1 MPSGDVPPTRRLPP
15 GRWRRGLAIAGAVVL
30 GGIFLLAA
38 WSKLLDPVAFAE
50 VIRDEGLDLFV
61 SATTVAQLAIGLEV
75 GLGLALLLGVRTR
88 TVLAVTTG
96 LVAFFLFLTGRA
108 FVYERMG
115 WATASE
121 SCGCFGHLV
130 QRTPTEAF
138 VQDVLM
144 LGPTL
149 VLAWLAPTAGTP
161 APLRRILGA
170 LVATAGAVV
179 FAVAAPNLPL
189 DDLATRLWP
198 GQRVDEICTAAEQK
212 CLRDALPLLAEGR
225 HVVILAD
232 LDDERFR
239 AAIAELNV
247 YAADGRGPRLWVLTT
262 ATADAVA
269 MFGFTTGASFPIQPT
284 DKAIVRPLYRRLP
297 RSFHVVD
304 GVVTATWDGLPPLRS
319 LSAMPPG

>member
-1 MPSGDVPPTRRLPP
+1 MPLADLPYAPSRRP
-15 GRWRRGLAIAGAVVL
+15 GRWRRGLAIVGAVVL

-38 WSKLLDPVAFAE
+38 WSKLLDPVAFAD
-50 VIRDEGLDLFV
+50 VIRDEGLDIVL

-88 TVLAVTTG
+88 TVLAITTA

-108 FVYERMG
+108 FVYDQMG
-115 WATASE
+115 WKRASA
-121 SCGCFGHLV
+121 SCGCFGHLLE
-130 QRTPTEAF
+130 RSPTEAF
-138 VQDVLM
+138 VQDL
-144 LGPTL
+144 LLL
-149 VLAWLAPTAGTP
+149 VPALVATWLAPSPGAP
-161 APLRRILGA
+161 APMRRILGA

-198 GQRVDEICTAAEQK
+198 GQKVSEICTAAEQK

-225 HVVILAD
+225 HVVVLAD
-232 LDDERFR
+232 LDDPKFL
-239 AAIAELNV
+239 AAVPELNL
-247 YAADGRGPRLWVLTT
+247 YAANAKGPRLWVVTT
-262 ATADAVA
+262 ASADAVA
-269 MFGFTTGASFPIQPT
+269 MFGFTAGAGFTIQPT
-284 DKAIVRPLYRRLP
+284 EKAIVRPLYRRLP

-319 LSAMPPG
+319 LSASPPG